1 MIFTH
6 SNHYLEFAQKVLFI
20 TMSNVERAS
29 FYGSEEE
36 EKMACQA
43 RLFGRL
49 PVICMYTECDL
60 MQ

>member
-1 MIFTH
+1 
-6 SNHYLEFAQKVLFI
+6 
-20 TMSNVERAS
+20 MSNVERAS